1 MQLSMFPNIPD
12 KKYTISQCTFPKV
25 RFRYPPTRSC
35 GGRDGVGL
43 NGKHVTQGIPDI
55 SAIRCSYCI
64 NLYNPRRINRNRVC
78 TLKTWYILDTLPKPL
93 QQEYY
98 QHTQPLCNRWSTIA
112 KRYLHGNIGGYVYD
126 SSVKEYGRDQSPP
139 LVLLRDEE
147 GVLRA
152 KLHLSKSVSYY
163 TGQSV

>member
-1 MQLSMFPNIPD
+1 M
-12 KKYTISQCTFPKV
+12 
-25 RFRYPPTRSC
+25 
-35 GGRDGVGL
+35 
-43 NGKHVTQGIPDI
+43 
-55 SAIRCSYCI
+55 
-64 NLYNPRRINRNRVC
+64 
-78 TLKTWYILDTLPKPL
+78 
-93 QQEYY
+93 
-98 QHTQPLCNRWSTIA
+98 
-112 KRYLHGNIGGYVYD
+112 YD